1 MRLHSPPTTPRVCVR
16 GRGKARRG
24 GEGERPISAVI
35 AYSAHIPPL
44 AFSLSLAEG
53 LGWICRYERT
63 HMKEGERARLAQP
76 LETSFF
82 APFLPRR
89 ALKSPQTESS

>member
-1 MRLHSPPTTPRVCVR
+1 MRLNSPPTTPRVCVR
-16 GRGKARRG
+16 EGGKARRRG

-63 HMKEGERARLAQP
+63 HMKEGERARLAHRRLP
-76 LETSFF
+76 FF